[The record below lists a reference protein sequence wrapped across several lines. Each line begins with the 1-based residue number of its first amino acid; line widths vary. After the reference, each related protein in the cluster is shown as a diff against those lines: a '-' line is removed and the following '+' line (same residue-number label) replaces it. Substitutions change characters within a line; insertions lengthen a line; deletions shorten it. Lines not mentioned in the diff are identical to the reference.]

1 MRLANQEKVPVTI
14 QGSGTATTGASLP
27 VKGGI
32 LLDIHRM
39 NNILEINKDNF
50 YARVEPGVIC
60 MDLNKALAKHSLMFP
75 PNPGSELI
83 ATIGGMMSTNSSGH
97 RAVKYGTAREYV
109 KALKVV
115 LADGTIIETGSRTP
129 KSSMGYDLNH
139 VFTSSEGTLGIMTEI
154 TVKIQSVPEYNAL
167 ALAIFHDLDAAGR
180 AVTDIIASGIQLTA
194 CEILDKYSL
203 KIVEN
208 VIDRDVS
215 KIEAMLIIESDGVK
229 ETVIR
234 DMERI
239 SGICKKY
246 NVEEF
251 TWSGDPEKAAEI
263 MEARGKLVPTLS
275 RIKPGNRLVA
285 ISEDLGIPPTKIPE
299 AIKKAQ
305 AIADKYDLLLTTFG
319 HIGDGNVH
327 TTFVTDMRSRD
338 EWDRLKPAA
347 DELADF
353 ALEMGGTI
361 TAEHGSGLARAPYME
376 KQLGP
381 ALEVMRAIKKALG
394 S

>member
-1 MRLANQEKVPVTI
+1 MDLASEISNIVGENNVYTELVERIPYSRDMSVHVGIPDMVVFARTTEQISAIMRLANEEKVPVTI

-27 VKGGI
+27 IKGGI

-97 RAVKYGTAREYV
+97 RAVKYGTAKDYV

-154 TVKIQSVPEYNAL
+154 TVKIQSLPEYNAL

-215 KIEAMLIIESDGVK
+215 KIEAMLIIESDGWK
-229 ETVIR
+229 NSLGLVIL
-234 DMERI
+234 
-239 SGICKKY
+239 K
-246 NVEEF
+246 
-251 TWSGDPEKAAEI
+251 
-263 MEARGKLVPTLS
+263 
-275 RIKPGNRLVA
+275 RL
-285 ISEDLGIPPTKIPE
+285 P
-299 AIKKAQ
+299 
-305 AIADKYDLLLTTFG
+305 
-319 HIGDGNVH
+319 
-327 TTFVTDMRSRD
+327 R
-338 EWDRLKPAA
+338 
-347 DELADF
+347 
-353 ALEMGGTI
+353 
-361 TAEHGSGLARAPYME
+361 
-376 KQLGP
+376 
-381 ALEVMRAIKKALG
+381 
-394 S
+394 